1 LRLTLKKDLLETATD
16 DEIRESINEEIGWI
30 NDEIRYIQSRIGEEK
45 RNLQ

>member
-1 LRLTLKKDLLETATD
+1 MRLTLKKDLLETAD
-16 DEIRESINEEIGWI
+16 DDNRESIEEEIGWI

>member
-1 LRLTLKKDLLETATD
+1 LRLTLKKDLLETAD
-16 DEIRESINEEIGWI
+16 DDNRESIEEEIGWI